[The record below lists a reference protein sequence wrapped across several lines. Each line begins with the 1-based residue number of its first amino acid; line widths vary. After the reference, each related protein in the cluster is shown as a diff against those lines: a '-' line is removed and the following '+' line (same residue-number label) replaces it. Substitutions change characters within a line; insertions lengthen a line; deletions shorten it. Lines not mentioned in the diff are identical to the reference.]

1 MRYRRLDLNLLV
13 ALDVLL
19 TERSVTRAAAKLHV
33 TQPAMSGSLARLR
46 DYFGDPLIVQV
57 GRQMELTPLAEALAG
72 SVHDIMLRI
81 DAAIATEPE
90 FDPAS
95 SKRHFTIGAS
105 DYVIQ
110 VLMFDLI
117 RSLAPQAPA
126 VTFEF
131 RQVTSHSMQDLAAGE
146 LDMVIGPEIDI
157 LSEHPNQPLFEDTY
171 VVVAWKD
178 SKVLHD
184 DLSFDEYMGLGHVVF
199 RSEHNG
205 NPFLERWFLKQYGD
219 SRRVEVIAHS
229 FMLVAEAV
237 IGTDRIA
244 TLQTRLA
251 RRLARTMPL
260 RVIEPPLELPRLT
273 EVLQWNSHRD
283 AEPAHQWLREQII
296 ASAQCLPEPGLTA
309 AA

>member
-19 TERSVTRAAAKLHV
+19 TEKSVTRAAAKLHV

-95 SKRHFTIGAS
+95 SKRHYTIGAS

-117 RSLAPQAPA
+117 RSIAAQAPGL
-126 VTFEF
+126 TFEF
-131 RQVTSHSMQDLAAGE
+131 RPVTAHSWQDLAAGE
-146 LDMVIGPEIDI
+146 LDMVIGPEIDV
-157 LSEHPNQPLFEDTY
+157 LSEHPHAPLFEDSY

-178 SKVLHD
+178 STVLHD

-199 RSEHNG
+199 RSEQDG
-205 NPFLERWFLKQYGD
+205 NPWLERWFLKQYGD

-229 FMLVAEAV
+229 FMLVAQAV

-244 TLQTRLA
+244 TLQTRFA
-251 RRLARTMPL
+251 QRLARTMPL
-260 RVIEPPLELPRLT
+260 RLIESPLELPGLT

-283 AEPAHQWLREQII
+283 AEPAHRWLRERII
-296 ASAQCLPEPGLTA
+296 ETAQSLPAPGA
-309 AA
+309 AAPG